1 MYIFLSDNEKKMG
14 SGLLLQFIIYNKP
27 VTGFPFESV
36 TLTTDCV
43 TGFPLTSVIKEGSL

>member
-1 MYIFLSDNEKKMG
+1 MG
-14 SGLLLQFIIYNKP
+14 SDLLLQFIKYNKP

-43 TGFPLTSVIKEGSL
+43 TGFPLASVMKEGSLL